1 MYITYIHTDRSNRD
15 QTSCR
20 ARLGTILLPCGFGM
34 VQLTTDSTITLKQ
47 CLSLDLGDMA
57 EEGEIPWD
65 IKVVHVHV
73 QWA

>member
-1 MYITYIHTDRSNRD
+1 
-15 QTSCR
+15 
-20 ARLGTILLPCGFGM
+20 M
-34 VQLTTDSTITLKQ
+34 VQFTTDSTITLKQ